1 MIMEGFTRAS
11 LFELSS
17 RTIHV
22 TYFNDNILGCPVK
35 GDDIESGEGLV
46 VSRTGRNAAVHVT
59 FESWGQRPH
68 TLHLTDVR
76 NNERRTETV
85 TLVHTGRRTGIGFH
99 WRNIRTG
106 IEQALE

>member
-1 MIMEGFTRAS
+1 MEGFTRAS

-22 TYFNDNILGCPVK
+22 TYFNDNILRCPVK

-68 TLHLTDVR
+68 STP
-76 NNERRTETV
+76 NRR
-85 TLVHTGRRTGIGFH
+85 
-99 WRNIRTG
+99 
-106 IEQALE
+106 A